1 MCARVHACTV
11 DPMLGFC
18 DFCVSVTGGGA
29 TAVEGGGYMASAN
42 AADTTTQPALLQAE
56 LRCLRSQNEGL
67 QSRLS
72 AMQKRVDTLEAQQP
86 RKQWST
92 QRLAEYTRLQ
102 QMIRPEGASGAK
114 TTCEVCQ
121 KTFGSL
127 ARHQMRVQHG
137 RIWQERQ
144 EETRSAKKRRLT
156 QERGDRKQRK
166 RDLLHEILNPTT
178 VAMHESVEECGLEW
192 LEARLPKHLKSKLD
206 HHPLRNVTNNKPK
219 E

>member
-86 RKQWST
+86 RKQWSAQT
-92 QRLAEYTRLQ
+92 LAEYKRLQ